1 MRKNI
6 FKLAVLSVFIL
17 ISGLSNAFAEKAV
30 SITEPASGSVV
41 SSPVKICVDAHELT
55 VEAALNGVRE
65 GHGHHHIVLDTPLP
79 SDLRKFIPKNSSF
92 IHLGNGDSC
101 KTLHLEPGK
110 HVIRVLFGYANHSPY
125 SPPITDTVVITVK

>member
-1 MRKNI
+1 MLKNI

-17 ISGLSNAFAEKAV
+17 VGGLSNAFAERAV

-41 SSPVKICVDAHELT
+41 SSPVKICIVAHELT
-55 VEAALNGVRE
+55 VEAASNGVIE
-65 GHGHHHIVLDTPLP
+65 GHGHHHLILDTPLP
-79 SDLRKFIPKNSSF
+79 SDLRKFIPKNSRS
-92 IHLGNGDSC
+92 IHLGNGDAC

-110 HVIRVLFGYANHSPY
+110 RVIRVLFGYANHIPY